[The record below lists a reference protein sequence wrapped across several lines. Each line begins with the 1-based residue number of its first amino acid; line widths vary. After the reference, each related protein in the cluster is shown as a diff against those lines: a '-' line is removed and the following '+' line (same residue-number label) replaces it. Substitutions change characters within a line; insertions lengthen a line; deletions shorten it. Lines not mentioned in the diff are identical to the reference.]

1 VNPQIKFD
9 LAEYLPYLINRVG
22 MAMIVRFSED
32 ALSGHNV
39 TISMWRVLAVLAHA
53 GPQRQIDISG
63 LSSIDASTLSR
74 IITRLTRMGYVTR
87 KRSSKSNREV
97 IVELTPKAQRL
108 VESSLS
114 VARDL
119 ERTAEAGM
127 TATETA
133 MLKDMLRRVHGNLSN
148 AASQAAVSRLL
159 DFKAGPRGSARRGPA
174 SKR

>member
-53 GPQRQIDISG
+53 GPQRQIDISD

-74 IITRLTRMGYVTR
+74 VITRLTRMGYVTR

-119 ERTAEAGM
+119 ERAAEAGM
-127 TATETA
+127 TATEAA
-133 MLKDMLRRVHGNLSN
+133 MLKDLLRRMHGNLST

-159 DFKAGPRGSARRGPA
+159 DFKAGSKRSTRRGPA